1 MRVFLNDLIFGV
13 IVIGYLV
20 ATMIYLVVT
29 HERKKQ
35 RELDPIQVTP
45 HTSPGSSP
53 KMASA

>member
-35 RELDPIQVTP
+35 RDN
-45 HTSPGSSP
+45 
-53 KMASA
+53 